1 MVKMK
6 NVCNDRLADNPKLIK
21 AAKLEAEKH
30 LLPSNLTPT
39 LKTTKGKTLSS
50 EFQKLTKESR
60 HFSAFKGIGAV
71 AEGKDDED
79 LATSPPPPSSP
90 WKTPKRCAKTPSET
104 PLPAHSS
111 SEERENAAAWQKLF
125 HELPFASPTVSTL
138 GATPQEKAESVA
150 QNEWLPAAP
159 KQSKRY
165 ALSTILI
172 VSSMCNRPE
181 CPIVKASR

>member
-79 LATSPPPPSSP
+79 LATSPPPPAHRGRHQNGVP
-90 WKTPKRCAKTPSET
+90 KLPVKRHFLLTVVQKREKTQLLGKNYFMNY
-104 PLPAHSS
+104 PLLHP
-111 SEERENAAAWQKLF
+111 L
-125 HELPFASPTVSTL
+125 
-138 GATPQEKAESVA
+138 
-150 QNEWLPAAP
+150 
-159 KQSKRY
+159 
-165 ALSTILI
+165 
-172 VSSMCNRPE
+172 
-181 CPIVKASR
+181 

>member
-30 LLPSNLTPT
+30 LLPWNLTPT

-79 LATSPPPPSSP
+79 LATSPPPQLTVEDT
-90 WKTPKRCAKTPSET
+90 KTVC
-104 PLPAHSS
+104 
-111 SEERENAAAWQKLF
+111 
-125 HELPFASPTVSTL
+125 
-138 GATPQEKAESVA
+138 
-150 QNEWLPAAP
+150 QNS
-159 KQSKRY
+159 Q
-165 ALSTILI
+165 
-172 VSSMCNRPE
+172 
-181 CPIVKASR
+181 

>member
-6 NVCNDRLADNPKLIK
+6 NVCKDRLADNPKLIK

-39 LKTTKGKTLSS
+39 LITTKGKTLSS

-79 LATSPPPPSSP
+79 LATSPPPPPLLFISP
-90 WKTPKRCAKTPSET
+90 AKERKLTVEDTKTVC
-104 PLPAHSS
+104 
-111 SEERENAAAWQKLF
+111 
-125 HELPFASPTVSTL
+125 
-138 GATPQEKAESVA
+138 
-150 QNEWLPAAP
+150 QNS
-159 KQSKRY
+159 Q
-165 ALSTILI
+165 
-172 VSSMCNRPE
+172 
-181 CPIVKASR
+181 

>member
-30 LLPSNLTPT
+30 LLPLNLTPT
-39 LKTTKGKTLSS
+39 LKNTKGKTLSS

-79 LATSPPPPSSP
+79 LATSPPPPLLFISP
-90 WKTPKRCAKTPSET
+90 ANERKLTVEDTKTAC
-104 PLPAHSS
+104 
-111 SEERENAAAWQKLF
+111 
-125 HELPFASPTVSTL
+125 
-138 GATPQEKAESVA
+138 
-150 QNEWLPAAP
+150 QNS
-159 KQSKRY
+159 Q
-165 ALSTILI
+165 
-172 VSSMCNRPE
+172 
-181 CPIVKASR
+181 

>member
-39 LKTTKGKTLSS
+39 LKTSKGKTLSS

-60 HFSAFKGIGAV
+60 NFSAFKGIGAV

-79 LATSPPPPSSP
+79 LATAPPPLLFISP
-90 WKTPKRCAKTPSET
+90 ANERKFTVEDTKTVC
-104 PLPAHSS
+104 
-111 SEERENAAAWQKLF
+111 
-125 HELPFASPTVSTL
+125 
-138 GATPQEKAESVA
+138 
-150 QNEWLPAAP
+150 QNS
-159 KQSKRY
+159 Q
-165 ALSTILI
+165 
-172 VSSMCNRPE
+172 
-181 CPIVKASR
+181 

>member
-39 LKTTKGKTLSS
+39 LKTSKGKTLSS

-79 LATSPPPPSSP
+79 LATAPPPLCCLFHQLMKGSSP

-111 SEERENAAAWQKLF
+111 SEERENAAA
-125 HELPFASPTVSTL
+125 
-138 GATPQEKAESVA
+138 
-150 QNEWLPAAP
+150 
-159 KQSKRY
+159 
-165 ALSTILI
+165 
-172 VSSMCNRPE
+172 
-181 CPIVKASR
+181 